1 MTDLAPA
8 RTYQYGERV
17 QLDPEPLA
25 VIRHLGVTL
34 ADLRDLFDSG
44 YAAIGALIGSG
55 AVVPAGP
62 ALAIYHGDPSQA
74 FDLELGFPLAE
85 PLDSPLD
92 AGGVDV
98 VGAALPAGPALAATH
113 LGSYDDLGQAWGRL
127 TGTPGAAPIGI
138 SIEVYVTDP
147 MSDPEHLR
155 TDLLLPVA
163 G

>member
-8 RTYQYGERV
+8 RPYQHGARV
-17 QLDPEPLA
+17 ELDPVPLA
-25 VIRHLGVTL
+25 VVRHLGVTL

-44 YAAIGALIGSG
+44 YGAIGALIGSG

-62 ALAIYHGDPSQA
+62 ALAIYHGDPSQD
-74 FDLELGFPLAE
+74 FDLELGFPVAE
-85 PLDSPLD
+85 PLDAPLD
-92 AGGVDV
+92 AGGVEV
-98 VGAALPAGPALAATH
+98 VGATLPAGPALADTH

-127 TGTPGAAPIGI
+127 MGAPGATPVGI

-147 MSDPEHLR
+147 STDPDHLR